1 MDLKRLLFPFDKPRR
16 IQKDFLLLVNRVIE
30 EKKHAIAHVPTG
42 IGKTAAALSPALK
55 HAIENDLKVF
65 FLTPKHTQHKI
76 VIETLELI
84 KRRYKINFQATDIIG
99 KRWMCPI
106 EGAALLSSKD
116 FADYCKTLKEEE
128 RCIYY
133 KNIISEDIDMRV
145 KLLSLVEKI
154 KEVSPLH
161 VEEVCEICKKA
172 GFCPYEI
179 STYLA
184 KDSVVIVAD
193 YFHVFSPPVQE
204 IFLRRVDAHLEEII
218 LIIDEA
224 HNLPSRVRELLSEK
238 LTITKIERAIKE
250 AEKFEYPGIA
260 EDLKA
265 LNDIVKEVGFKYRE
279 EAFIAKEEIN
289 EKLEE
294 RGISIDAFIEDLEL
308 CAKDVRTKRK
318 ISYCGSIARFLKAWE
333 NEGKE
338 YARILKRKDNSIEIK
353 YLCLDPAVITQ
364 DIINSCWSV
373 IAMSGTLTPCDMY
386 RDLLGFDAER
396 TIIKQYPSPFPKE
409 NRLNIIV
416 PSVTTRYSKRNE
428 LEYKRI
434 GNIVINIIKVTP
446 GRVAVY
452 FPSYE
457 LLQKISKYIGNID
470 RQIFVE
476 KKGASKEERTRLL
489 KVFLSTEKAILLA
502 VQGAS
507 FAEGVDFPNNAL
519 SCVIIVGL
527 PLEKPD
533 LETQALIDYYDYKF
547 GKGWSYGYIYPAV
560 SKSLQAAGRCI
571 RSENDVGVIVFMDER
586 FTWRNYIKAFP
597 PDLEFKV
604 SENPIEL
611 IKKFWKEKNLL

>member
-1 MDLKRLLFPFDKPRR
+1 MNLEELLFPFDKPRR
-16 IQKDFLLLVNRVIE
+16 IQKDFLLLVNKAIK
-30 EKKHAIAHVPTG
+30 EKKHVIAHVPTG
-42 IGKTAAALSPALK
+42 IGKTAAVLSPALK
-55 HAIENDLKVF
+55 YAIENSLRVF

-84 KRRYKINFQATDIIG
+84 RKKYKISFQSADIIG

-106 EGAALLSSKD
+106 EGASLLSSKD
-116 FADYCKTLKEEE
+116 FADYCKTLKDEE
-128 RCIYY
+128 RCTYY
-133 KNIISEDIDMRV
+133 KNIISDDVNKRV
-145 KLLSLVEKI
+145 RLLSLIEKI
-154 KEVSPLH
+154 KEASPMH
-161 VEEVCEICKKA
+161 VEDVCEICKKA

-184 KDSVVIVAD
+184 KDSVIIVAD
-193 YFHVFSPPVQE
+193 YYHVFSPSVKD
-204 IFLRRVDAHLEEII
+204 IFLRRVGAYLDAAI

-250 AEKFEYPGIA
+250 AEKFEYPSIA

-265 LNDIVKEVGFKYRE
+265 LNEVAKEVGFKYGD
-279 EAFIAKEEIN
+279 EAFIAKEEID

-294 RGISIDAFIEDLEL
+294 HGISIDDFIEDLEL
-308 CAKDVRTKRK
+308 CAKDVRTRRK
-318 ISYCGSIARFLKAWE
+318 ISYCGSIARFLKAWK

-338 YARILKRKDNSIEIK
+338 YARILRRNDSSIEIK

-373 IAMSGTLTPCDMY
+373 IAMSGTLTPCNMY
-386 RDLLGFDAER
+386 LDLLGFDADR
-396 TIIKQYPSPFPKE
+396 AIMKQYPSPFPKE

-428 LEYKRI
+428 LEYRRI
-434 GNIVINIIKVTP
+434 GKIVARIIDVTP

-457 LLQKISKYIGNID
+457 LLQKIGKYISID
-470 RQIFVE
+470 RQVFVE
-476 KKGASKEERTRLL
+476 KKGASKEKRIRLL
-489 KVFLSTEKAILLA
+489 KLFLSTEKAVLLA

-519 SCVIIVGL
+519 ACVVIVGL

-547 GKGWSYGYIYPAV
+547 GKGWSYGYIYPAIN
-560 SKSLQAAGRCI
+560 KSLQAAGRCI
-571 RSENDVGVIVFMDER
+571 RSERDVGVIVFMDER
-586 FTWRNYIKAFP
+586 FMWKNYVKAFP
-597 PDLEFKV
+597 PDLKFKV
-604 SENPIEL
+604 SENPVEL
-611 IKKFWKEKNLL
+611 IKKFWKKAKEP